1 MTQAARIAIG
11 ALAIATLAAATGY
24 WAGMRANPASD
35 AGATTPA
42 AVTADDTHRPEHRI
56 LYYRNPMGLPD
67 TSPTPKKDA
76 MGMDYI
82 PVYADEADA
91 ETASA
96 KQVGI
101 SSEKVQ
107 KLGVRTEAASRRQ
120 LDRIIRAA
128 GRIEADERRQYAIAA
143 KFEGYI
149 ERLRVNMTGQMVDRN
164 QALFDVYSPELISAQ
179 REYALASQGLEAL
192 GNADSE
198 MRSGMQQLAESS
210 LLRLKNWDVSEEQ
223 IRSLAGS
230 GAARRTVTFRSPVA
244 GIVTE
249 KKAVQGMRFMPG
261 EVLYQIADLSTVW
274 AIADV
279 AEQDSGLVRTG
290 ATARIRIDAYPDKL
304 FEGAVTYVYPTLKAE
319 TRTIPIRVELANP
332 GTRLKPGMFAQVE
345 LLVTT
350 ATPVLTVPASAVID
364 SGRRQ
369 IVLVQS
375 GEGRFAPR
383 EVRLGT
389 RGDSHVEVRE
399 GVQEGE
405 RVVIAANFLIDAE
418 SNLRAAVDGF
428 GQAARSDG
436 RSATSD
442 AAYRSES
449 ASGTRP
455 AVEALP
461 ADSRRGR

>member
-1 MTQAARIAIG
+1 MKQAARLAIG
-11 ALAIATLAAATGY
+11 ALAIATLAATTGY
-24 WAGMRANPASD
+24 WAGMRSTPASHD
-35 AGATTPA
+35 GEPQPA
-42 AVTADDTHRPEHRI
+42 AVTTDDTHHKERKI

-67 TSPTPKKDA
+67 TSPIPKKDP

-82 PVYADEADA
+82 PVHADEADA

-101 SSEKVQ
+101 SSEKIQ
-107 KLGVRTEAASRRQ
+107 KLGVRTEAVSRRP

-128 GRIEADERRQYAIAA
+128 GRIEPDERRQYAIAA

-149 ERLRVNMTGQMVDRN
+149 ERLRVSVTGQLVDKN

-179 REYALASQGLEAL
+179 REYALAAQGLEAL

-198 MRSGMQQLAESS
+198 MRSGMQQLAEAS
-210 LLRLKNWDVSEEQ
+210 LLRLKNWDVSDEQ
-223 IRSLAGS
+223 IESLAGS
-230 GAARRTVTFRSPVA
+230 GAARRTLTFRSPVA

-261 EVLYQIADLSTVW
+261 EVLYQIADLSKVW

-279 AEQDSGLVRTG
+279 SEQDIGLVRTG
-290 ATARIRIDAYPDKL
+290 ATARIRIDAYPDRV
-304 FEGAVTYVYPTLKAE
+304 FEGAITYVYPMLKAE
-319 TRTIPIRVELANP
+319 TRTIPVRVELANP

-345 LLVTT
+345 LLVSTG
-350 ATPVLTVPASAVID
+350 TPLLTVPTSAVID

-375 GEGRFAPR
+375 GDGRFAPR
-383 EVRLGT
+383 EVKLGT
-389 RGDSHVEVRE
+389 RGDHHVEIRE

-405 RVVIAANFLIDAE
+405 QVVVAANFLIDAE
-418 SNLRAAVDGF
+418 SNLRAALDSYGHAAHKDGSATPDA
-428 GQAARSDG
+428 AARTEAA
-436 RSATSD
+436 SAV
-442 AAYRSES
+442 
-449 ASGTRP
+449 RP
-455 AVEALP
+455 AAEALP

>member
-1 MTQAARIAIG
+1 MT
-11 ALAIATLAAATGY
+11 
-24 WAGMRANPASD
+24 
-35 AGATTPA
+35 
-42 AVTADDTHRPEHRI
+42 
-56 LYYRNPMGLPD
+56 
-67 TSPTPKKDA
+67 
-76 MGMDYI
+76 
-82 PVYADEADA
+82 
-91 ETASA
+91 
-96 KQVGI
+96 
-101 SSEKVQ
+101 
-107 KLGVRTEAASRRQ
+107 
-120 LDRIIRAA
+120 
-128 GRIEADERRQYAIAA
+128 
-143 KFEGYI
+143 
-149 ERLRVNMTGQMVDRN
+149 
-164 QALFDVYSPELISAQ
+164 
-179 REYALASQGLEAL
+179 
-192 GNADSE
+192 
-198 MRSGMQQLAESS
+198 
-210 LLRLKNWDVSEEQ
+210 
-223 IRSLAGS
+223 
-230 GAARRTVTFRSPVA
+230 
-244 GIVTE
+244 
-249 KKAVQGMRFMPG
+249 
-261 EVLYQIADLSTVW
+261 
-274 AIADV
+274 
-279 AEQDSGLVRTG
+279 
-290 ATARIRIDAYPDKL
+290 AYPDKL